1 MSWNN
6 YDTLSSEQLVQY
18 LLSDDREAF
27 NSLYNRHWEGLF
39 KTAHNVLRD
48 EALAKDVV
56 QDIFLDL
63 WRRRH
68 TLQIDTCQAYLAQ
81 AVRFQVASQLRKNKL
96 TQTHTEYVQTGYTT
110 NSTEEWMRVQELSQ
124 MIETILQKLP
134 GRSRDVF
141 YMSRFEQLSN
151 SEIAKRL
158 NLSTRT
164 VEWHISE
171 ALKHLRHAMG
181 DAALALCFA
190 AMTGVLTQ

>member
-1 MSWNN
+1 MSPTS
-6 YDTLSSEQLVQY
+6 YDTFSSEQLVQC
-18 LLSDDREAF
+18 LLNDDRDAF
-27 NSLYNRHWEGLF
+27 NTLYNRHWENLF

-68 TLQIDTCQAYLAQ
+68 ALQIETCQAYLAQ
-81 AVRFQVASQLRKNKL
+81 AVRFQVARQLKKHKL
-96 TQTHTEYVQTGYTT
+96 TQTHEAYMQTGPMVNT
-110 NSTEEWMRVQELSQ
+110 TEEWIRVQELSFV
-124 MIETILQKLP
+124 IEKTLQKLP
-134 GRSRDVF
+134 SRSRDVF

-151 SEIAKRL
+151 SEIAQRL

-171 ALKHLRHAMG
+171 ALKHLRHAMD
-181 DAALALCFA
+181 DAVLIACLAV
-190 AMTGVLTQ
+190 MTGVL

>member
-1 MSWNN
+1 MSPNI
-6 YDTLSSEQLVQY
+6 YDTLSSEQLVQH
-18 LLSDDREAF
+18 LLNDDREAF
-27 NSLYNRHWEGLF
+27 NTLYNRHWESLF
-39 KTAHNVLRD
+39 KAAHNVLRD
-48 EALAKDVV
+48 EGLAKDVV

-68 TLQIDTCQAYLAQ
+68 ALQIETCQAYLAQ
-81 AVRFQVASQLRKNKL
+81 AARFQVARLLRKNKL
-96 TQTHTEYVQTGYTT
+96 LQTHSEYVQTGYTT

-124 MIETILQKLP
+124 TIETILQKLP

-171 ALKHLRHAMG
+171 ALKHLRHAMD
-181 DAALALCFA
+181 DAVLAFCLA
-190 AMTGVLTQ
+190 AMTAVL

>member
-1 MSWNN
+1 MSPTP
-6 YDTLSSEQLVQY
+6 YDSLTSEQLVQH
-18 LLSDDREAF
+18 LVNDDRDAF
-27 NSLYNRHWEGLF
+27 NTLYNRHWENLF

-68 TLQIDTCQAYLAQ
+68 SLQIGTCQAYLAQ
-81 AVRFQVASQLRKNKL
+81 AVRFQVARQLRKNKL
-96 TQTHTEYVQTGYTT
+96 TQTHEAYVQTGYTANT
-110 NSTEEWMRVQELSQ
+110 TEEWMRVQELSL
-124 MIETILQKLP
+124 MIEKTLQTLS

-151 SEIAKRL
+151 SEIAQRL

-171 ALKHLRHAMG
+171 ALKHLRHTMG
-181 DAALALCFA
+181 DAALTGCLA
-190 AMTGVLTQ
+190 AMTGAFI

>member
-1 MSWNN
+1 MSTTL

-18 LLSDDREAF
+18 LLSDNREAF
-27 NSLYNRHWEGLF
+27 NSLYNRHWESLF
-39 KTAHNVLRD
+39 KTAHNLLRD

-68 TLQIDTCQAYLAQ
+68 TLQIESCHAYLAQ
-81 AVRFQVASQLRKNKL
+81 AVRFQVARQLRKYKL
-96 TQTHTEYVQTGYTT
+96 TQTHDEYMQTGHTVNT
-110 NSTEEWMRVQELSQ
+110 TEEWIRVQELSLV
-124 MIETILQKLP
+124 IENTLQKLP
-134 GRSRDVF
+134 RRSRDVF

-151 SEIAKRL
+151 SEIAQRL

-171 ALKHLRHAMG
+171 ALKHLRHAMD
-181 DAALALCFA
+181 DAVLALCI
-190 AMTGVLTQ
+190 AMITGALG